1 MRIISQDGLIDVPYE
16 YGSLSVA
23 IGKYEDVE
31 YAIIKYRNVS
41 SSKGTTLAEY
51 KSKAKALK
59 AMEMLREEY
68 QFAKEFETICC
79 GTTDYTSKPKYSFL
93 FPSDEEIEV

>member
-59 AMEMLREEY
+59 AMEMLRKQYKALSVAE
-68 QFAKEFETICC
+68 ICRK
-79 GTTDYTSKPKYSFL
+79 DLIIFQ
-93 FPSDEEIEV
+93 FPSDEEIEVRYGI